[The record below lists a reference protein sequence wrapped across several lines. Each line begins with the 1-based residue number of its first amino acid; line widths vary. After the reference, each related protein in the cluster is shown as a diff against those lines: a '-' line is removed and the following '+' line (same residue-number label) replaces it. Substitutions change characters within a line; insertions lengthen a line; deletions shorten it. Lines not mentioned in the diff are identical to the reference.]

1 MDDYGK
7 MNSGRGIIMLLASA
21 HGGFNIGDII
31 FQLTMLLIVIGI
43 PLVLILTFF
52 VFSRRNK
59 RLNRI
64 EEKLNKLLSDK
75 KNKK

>member
-1 MDDYGK
+1 
-7 MNSGRGIIMLLASA
+7 MLLASA

-64 EEKLNKLLSDK
+64 EEKLDKLLSDK